1 MLQASNISV
10 FRNDLSGLPLI
21 FRENQQRR
29 VHFSDYSTVTAVF
42 ANKENGVFLPFPLF
56 KDDKETCETPFAD
69 LFKKK
74 RFSTPVAVSHV
85 SVRWFIFQPSQ
96 VFLMAPFI
104 DKDLNME
111 KLHFVNSKSLMVQN
125 NYTAIK
131 NQGSKQ
137 TCLKSIRLLVLK
149 ILDY

>member
-21 FRENQQRR
+21 FSREECT
-29 VHFSDYSTVTAVF
+29 SLTTLLS
-42 ANKENGVFLPFPLF
+42 LPFSPTKKTGFFFHFLCL
-56 KDDKETCETPFAD
+56 KMTRKLARH
-69 LFKKK
+69 LLQIYSKKK

-104 DKDLNME
+104 DKDLNGE
-111 KLHFVNSKSLMVQN
+111 KLHFVNKQIFN
-125 NYTAIK
+125 
-131 NQGSKQ
+131 GSYRK
-137 TCLKSIRLLVLK
+137 
-149 ILDY
+149 

>member
-74 RFSTPVAVSHV
+74 KRFSTPVAVSHV

-111 KLHFVNSKSLMVQN
+111 KLHFVNSKSLM
-125 NYTAIK
+125 
-131 NQGSKQ
+131 G
-137 TCLKSIRLLVLK
+137 LLEK
-149 ILDY
+149 ITILP

>member
-1 MLQASNISV
+1 MLQASNTSV

-74 RFSTPVAVSHV
+74 IFHSSCCISCVCALVHISTIPHWSEVYAVVTDSKK
-85 SVRWFIFQPSQ
+85 IKLGFQ
-96 VFLMAPFI
+96 
-104 DKDLNME
+104 K
-111 KLHFVNSKSLMVQN
+111 KSKVLSLRCKKVCH
-125 NYTAIK
+125 K
-131 NQGSKQ
+131 WK
-137 TCLKSIRLLVLK
+137 
-149 ILDY
+149 

>member
-42 ANKENGVFLPFPLF
+42 ANKENGVFLLFPLF

-74 RFSTPVAVSHV
+74 KDFPLQLLYLMCLCAGSYFNHPRFFSWPLSSTKT
-85 SVRWFIFQPSQ
+85 
-96 VFLMAPFI
+96 L
-104 DKDLNME
+104 
-111 KLHFVNSKSLMVQN
+111 
-125 NYTAIK
+125 TGK
-131 NQGSKQ
+131 NF
-137 TCLKSIRLLVLK
+137 TL
-149 ILDY
+149 

>member
-1 MLQASNISV
+1 M
-10 FRNDLSGLPLI
+10 
-21 FRENQQRR
+21 
-29 VHFSDYSTVTAVF
+29 HFSDYSTVTAVF

-111 KLHFVNSKSLMVQN
+111 KLHFVNSKSLMGLIEN
-125 NYTAIK
+125 NYTAIR

-137 TCLKSIRLLVLK
+137 TCLKSIRLLVLR
-149 ILDY
+149 IVDY

>member
-111 KLHFVNSKSLMVQN
+111 KLHSVNSKSLMGL
-125 NYTAIK
+125 IE
-131 NQGSKQ
+131 
-137 TCLKSIRLLVLK
+137 K
-149 ILDY
+149 ITMLP